1 MEYSFRNGI
10 AQSWKIK
17 MFLALLFVAYSLI
30 CLSQGIKVVKVE
42 ETNSGADAFHAPK
55 GKDGMPC
62 GLVKLKSTIPD
73 LCFDGQIVGDVDNNT
88 NEYYIYLER
97 GTTQLVVSRPNV
109 LPVLINFPDYGIES
123 IASKATYSVQVKDVK
138 LNSKTNTV
146 SIEVKPRFAN
156 VFIDDIPIATKN
168 SNDGRYQILLPKG
181 SHICRFEADGY
192 SPYIQGINTGK
203 ENVTVSVEL
212 ESQLSDLDIL
222 CQTSS
227 ASIYINDTLKGVGSW
242 KGRLPS
248 GSYSIEARMDG
259 YIHQSQN
266 IKLGSKEN
274 RAIVIPKLKRK
285 RTKLMIETNPIKYTS
300 ASIDGFDVAKFP
312 YEVEV
317 GEHSLLLQAYGCDTI
332 RCNINIFEG
341 KDNQFVFLFSTKNKY
356 YESAYNGDMEIMMAL
371 ADNKLGFGKTDEDI
385 QEGKFWLSMILS
397 NSGNLTT
404 SFLSQNF
411 LQKYSRPEDY
421 EQRKEMERAIGPFCN
436 GSYYKKYEVLFYLFT
451 NANDYKNACWIIKKC
466 GNLQNN
472 FDGTFCSLIGDA
484 YLKLN
489 QENEAVKWYRRCIE
503 SDTYDNVKENARK
516 IIEKIEKK
524 K

>member
-1 MEYSFRNGI
+1 MKKENNGLLCLVY
-10 AQSWKIK
+10 
-17 MFLALLFVAYSLI
+17 FLFINCSVCMA
-30 CLSQGIKVVKVE
+30 QGIKVAKVE
-42 ETNSGADAFHAPK
+42 EAVSGTDAFHAPT
-55 GKDGMPC
+55 GSNGAPC
-62 GLVKLKSTIPD
+62 GLVKVKSTIQD
-73 LCFDGQIVGDVDNNT
+73 LSFAGKIMGNVENRM
-88 NEYYIYLER
+88 NEYLVYMEK
-97 GTTQLVVSRPNV
+97 GSTQLLINRPNI
-109 LPVLINFPDYGIES
+109 LPFVINFPDYGIES
-123 IASKATYSVQVKDVK
+123 LASKATYNVLIKDFK
-138 LNSKTNTV
+138 INPKTNTV
-146 SIEVKPRFAN
+146 YIDVKPSFARIT
-156 VFIDDIPIATKN
+156 IDNIPISTETN
-168 SNDGRYQILLPKG
+168 GNGHYQMILPKG
-181 SHICRFEADGY
+181 GHVCRFEADGY
-192 SPYIQGINTGK
+192 STIVKGINVGK
-203 ENVTVSVEL
+203 DNPNLVVEL
-212 ESQLSDLDIL
+212 ESQLSDLDIS
-222 CQTSS
+222 CQTPS

-274 RAIVIPKLKRK
+274 KAIVIPKLKRK
-285 RTKLMIETNPIKYTS
+285 RTKLMIETSPIKFTS

-411 LQKYSRPEDY
+411 LQKSSRPEDY
-421 EQRKEMERAIGPFCN
+421 EQRNEMERAIGPFCN
-436 GSYYKKYEVLFYLFT
+436 GSYYKKYKVLFYLFT
-451 NANDYKNACWIIKKC
+451 KANDYKNACWIIKKC

-472 FDGTFCSLIGDA
+472 FDGIFCSLIGDA